1 MTTPAGFFERW
12 SRLKRE
18 RESAAADD
26 AFAAVPSPEVAVPLV
41 ASSAEAGSAASDC
54 AAQPPAPPVAEL
66 PKVEELDLT
75 ADFSGFLKKEV
86 SESLRRAA
94 LRKLFNDPHFNRM
107 DGLDI
112 YIDDYSRS
120 DPIPPEM
127 MKKLQQFR
135 TYLSDEK
142 DENSDPG
149 ALSESGTA
157 FESTCDVLESEMPGA
172 GDAPSQAA
180 SDISAQDCDSLGRV
194 GQIVPEGETQA
205 ESLRKIEDFDA

>member
-18 RESAAADD
+18 RESPPADD
-26 AFAAVPSPEVAVPLV
+26 PAVAAPRPESVSPPI
-41 ASSAEAGSAASDC
+41 AGSAEVGEVSERAV
-54 AAQPPAPPVAEL
+54 QPPAPPVAEL
-66 PKVEELDLT
+66 PKIEELDLT

-142 DENSDPG
+142 DEDRDSG
-149 ALSESGTA
+149 MVGESAPAAELDRAATEG
-157 FESTCDVLESEMPGA
+157 ESPRAD
-172 GDAPSQAA
+172 DAPPEPTSE
-180 SDISAQDCDSLGRV
+180 ISAQDCDSLARV
-194 GQIVPEGETQA
+194 GQVVPEAETHA
-205 ESLRKIEDFDA
+205 ESTRKIEDPDA

>member
-1 MTTPAGFFERW
+1 M
-12 SRLKRE
+12 
-18 RESAAADD
+18 
-26 AFAAVPSPEVAVPLV
+26 
-41 ASSAEAGSAASDC
+41 
-54 AAQPPAPPVAEL
+54 QPPAPPVAEL

-75 ADFSGFLKKEV
+75 ADFSGFLKQEV

-149 ALSESGTA
+149 VLSESGTA

-180 SDISAQDCDSLGRV
+180 SDIPAQDCDSLGRV
-194 GQIVPEGETQA
+194 GQVVPEGETKA
-205 ESLRKIEDFDA
+205 ESTRKIEDFDA